1 MTFICNTDKM
11 VAEVILM
18 DAMKYR
24 EMYLELR
31 REVEEAIS
39 QLDRVLWET
48 DKKLLDLN
56 TESQQESIKIK

>member
-1 MTFICNTDKM
+1 
-11 VAEVILM
+11 M

-24 EMYLELR
+24 EMYFQLR

-48 DKKLLDLN
+48 DKKLLDFDPPQ
-56 TESQQESIKIK
+56 EQQGKAP

>member
-1 MTFICNTDKM
+1 
-11 VAEVILM
+11 M

>member
-1 MTFICNTDKM
+1 
-11 VAEVILM
+11 M

-48 DKKLLDLN
+48 DKKLL
-56 TESQQESIKIK
+56 EFSQQPPEEHKG